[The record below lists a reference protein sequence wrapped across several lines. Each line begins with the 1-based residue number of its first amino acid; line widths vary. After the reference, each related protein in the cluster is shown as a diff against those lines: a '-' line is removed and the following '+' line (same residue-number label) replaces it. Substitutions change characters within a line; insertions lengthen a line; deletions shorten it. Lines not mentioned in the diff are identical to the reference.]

1 MGSGP
6 YAEGWRRENPDAL
19 GSRTVE
25 TVQLPHVVVSDELL
39 QRARERFYALWP
51 VKDSLD
57 AAVDAAVNAVAGD
70 LWQAGFDAAVNPPSK
85 PLPEG
90 QVWAWIGDHWEPRGT
105 GLKFD

>member
-25 TVQLPHVVVSDELL
+25 TVQLPHVLVTDELAE
-39 QRARERFYALWP
+39 RAFRAFEAYEGSYESA
-51 VKDSLD
+51 VH
-57 AAVDAAVNAVAGD
+57 AAVDAVAGD